1 MRTISTKAELK
12 EALKARE
19 RKIIVTGDLAAQM
32 RKKTKVKKAA
42 KIGGLVLIIGGTI
55 AIPFTA
61 GASAGAV
68 AMGLSVTALTI
79 GSVTLSTGELIIL
92 CGFSLGLLGVLTGAK
107 VTFGPGGTVT
117 IEPRYSK

>member
-1 MRTISTKAELK
+1 MRTVSTKTELK

-55 AIPFTA
+55 AIPFTV
-61 GASAGAV
+61 GASAAAV
-68 AMGLSVTALTI
+68 AMGLTVGT
-79 GSVTLSTGELIIL
+79 VTLSTVELAIL
-92 CGFSLGLLGVLTGAK
+92 CGFTLGLLGVLTGAK
-107 VTFGPGGTVT
+107 VTFGPGGPVT